1 VTASWTVWR
10 PVLGAIAPH
19 HDVLAL
25 TLPGHL
31 GGARTAW
38 SGCDRTIPFDRCGR
52 PLLVDRV
59 PDAELVTL
67 PGVGHVP
74 MSDDPDLVVRTI
86 LEVTAPVRR

>member
-1 VTASWTVWR
+1 MKS
-10 PVLGAIAPH
+10 GGIAP
-19 HDVLAL
+19 
-25 TLPGHL
+25 LPDPGC
-31 GGARTAW
+31 RVRIAW
-38 SGCDRTIPFDRCGR
+38 SGCDRTIPFDRYGR
-52 PLLVDRV
+52 PLLDRV